1 MGKYFGT
8 DGIRGVANADLNA
21 ELAYRVGLAAALVLS
36 EEARKRATES
46 NVAPSSTGISSNKP
60 MIVIG
65 KDTRISCDML
75 EAAITAGM
83 CAAGADVMALGI
95 VPTPTV
101 AFIAAATGA
110 DAGVVISASH
120 NPYEHNGIKIFSGSG
135 FKLSDEIEDRIEALI
150 DDTSVTPGK
159 LGGDIGKT
167 IRRSSEYV
175 DAYIAHVRGCMDG
188 DVSNLRVVIDCAN
201 GASCRTALQIF
212 DGFKE
217 LKLIGN
223 EPDGVNINDGYGS
236 TDMKKLSEAVLAG
249 GYDIGIAFDGD
260 ADRCLIIDEC
270 GEMVDGDKIMAV
282 CSDALKADGKLKN
295 NGVAVTVMS
304 NHGLNEFAGNHDITL
319 HETKVGDRYVLE
331 KMLELDLAIGGE
343 QSGHV
348 IFLEDSTT
356 GDGQLTAVKFLSALA
371 RSGKN
376 VSELASVMRTYPQV
390 LINIPLKQGQKDALE
405 QDSVLADAIREVS
418 EKLGA
423 DGRVLVRAS
432 GTEPLFR
439 VMTQASQEEIANKY
453 ALELVEIIERRAKEV
468 SE

>member
-8 DGIRGVANADLNA
+8 DGIRGVANEDLNA
-21 ELAYRVGLAAALVLS
+21 ELAYRVGFATALVLS
-36 EEARKRATES
+36 EEARTRANES
-46 NVAPSSTGISSNKP
+46 SLERSSADISPGKP

-83 CAAGADVMALGI
+83 CAVGANVMALGI

-101 AFIAAATGA
+101 AFIATATGA

-120 NPYEHNGIKIFSGSG
+120 NPYEHNGIKIFSGNG
-135 FKLSDEIEDRIEALI
+135 FKLSDDIEDRIEALI
-150 DDTSVTPGK
+150 DDTSVSPGK

-175 DAYIAHVRGCMDG
+175 GAYIEHVRGRMDG
-188 DVSNLRVVIDCAN
+188 DCTNLRVAIDCAN
-201 GASCRTALQIF
+201 GASCRTAQQIF
-212 DGFKE
+212 EGFKE

-223 EPDGVNINDGYGS
+223 EPNGVNINDGCGS
-236 TDMKKLSEAVLAG
+236 TDMRKLSEAVVSG

-260 ADRCLIIDEC
+260 ADRCLIVDEC
-270 GEMVDGDKIMAV
+270 GEIVDGDKIMAV
-282 CSDALKADGKLKN
+282 CADALKVDGKLKN

-304 NHGLNEFAGNHDITL
+304 NHGLNEFAGNYGITL

-371 RSGKN
+371 RSGKS
-376 VSELASVMRTYPQV
+376 VSELASIMRTYPQV
-390 LINIPLKQGQKDALE
+390 LINIPLKQAQKDALE
-405 QDSVLADAIREVS
+405 QDSVLAEAIREVS
-418 EKLGA
+418 EKLGG
-423 DGRVLVRAS
+423 DGCVLVRAS